1 MGNRYRKRKKAK
13 DEGSMVVEAAMVLP
27 MFLLF
32 VLFLIFI
39 VQMTLYSTA
48 LQSTAS
54 DTVKVISTHMYPAA
68 LAAQKWG
75 AKGDGGDDGK
85 AAPGGMGDGTAAGTS
100 GIAGSGGSGGNK
112 DTEAAGGAGPGS
124 GSWSIPR
131 LSIEQWSESYVAD
144 LPKPLDEWVKSAV
157 QKGEA
162 PLQKLQAEA
171 SQSAL
176 DLALK
181 PVMKPY
187 LASDWLQYD
196 RIHVSNVMIPEL
208 KEGSRPYFGLVVSY
222 ELPMKVPFLNQS
234 IVLEASAVERLWIGN
249 TNATGNE
256 GGDGGAQE
264 ENSSIVIL
272 EKPNPGVANHQGR
285 IRVKIPPNA
294 SANLS
299 IFYKS
304 GQSTAKY
311 LGWKQAD
318 ANGYI
323 EWEWKI
329 GVNTTP
335 GSWPFVIR
343 LDDGTTLEATFTV
356 VK

>member
-1 MGNRYRKRKKAK
+1 MGYGDRKQKNPGS
-13 DEGSMVVEAAMVLP
+13 EGSMVVEAAMVLP

-68 LAAQKWG
+68 LAAQKWED
-75 AKGDGGDDGK
+75 KKED
-85 AAPGGMGDGTAAGTS
+85 
-100 GIAGSGGSGGNK
+100 
-112 DTEAAGGAGPGS
+112 AAGGPDGAGAASEGAAS
-124 GSWSIPR
+124 KDKWSVPR
-131 LSIEQWSESYVAD
+131 LSLEEWSDSYVAD
-144 LPKPLDEWVKSAV
+144 LPEPIADWVSAAV
-157 QKGEA
+157 KRGEE
-162 PLQKLQAEA
+162 PLQELQAEA
-171 SQSAL
+171 SEGVL

-187 LASDWLQYD
+187 LSTDWLDYD
-196 RIHVSNVMIPEL
+196 RIHVSNVIVPDL
-208 KEGSRPYFGLVVSY
+208 KTGSRPYFGLVVSY
-222 ELPMKVPFLNQS
+222 ALPMKVPFLNQR

-249 TNATGNE
+249 TDAE
-256 GGDGGAQE
+256 GDE
-264 ENSSIVIL
+264 DSSAGEDDHSTIVIL
-272 EKPNPGVANHQGR
+272 EKPNPGVVNGQGKV
-285 IRVKIPPNA
+285 RVKIPPNA
-294 SANLS
+294 SASLS

-318 ANGYI
+318 ANGYL

-335 GSWPFVIR
+335 GTWPLVIQ
-343 LDDGTTLEATFTV
+343 LEDGTSLEVTFTV
-356 VK
+356 VKRNQVKEVK

>member
-1 MGNRYRKRKKAK
+1 
-13 DEGSMVVEAAMVLP
+13 MVVEAAMILP
-27 MFLLF
+27 MFLSF

-68 LAAQKWG
+68 LAAQEWEENKEENADESEEEAVSG
-75 AKGDGGDDGK
+75 A
-85 AAPGGMGDGTAAGTS
+85 AASSDIWTV
-100 GIAGSGGSGGNK
+100 
-112 DTEAAGGAGPGS
+112 
-124 GSWSIPR
+124 PR
-131 LSIEQWSESYVAD
+131 LSLEEWSDSYVSD
-144 LPKPLDEWVKSAV
+144 LPQPIAAWVSAAV
-157 QKGEA
+157 QRGED
-162 PLQKLQAEA
+162 PLQELQAEA
-171 SQSAL
+171 SEGVL

-187 LASDWLQYD
+187 LSSDWLDYD
-196 RIHVSNVMIPEL
+196 RIHVSNVIVPEL
-208 KEGSRPYFGLVVSY
+208 KTGSRPYFGLVVSY
-222 ELPMKVPFLNQS
+222 ELPMKVPFLNQR

-249 TNATGNE
+249 TDA
-256 GGDGGAQE
+256 GGDGGSAEGEQE
-264 ENSSIVIL
+264 NSSSIVIL
-272 EKPNPGVANHQGR
+272 EKPSPGVANYQGR
-285 IRVKIPPNA
+285 VRIKVPPNA
-294 SANLS
+294 SASLS

-318 ANGYI
+318 ENGYI

-335 GSWPFVIR
+335 GTWPLVIQ
-343 LDDGTTLEATFTV
+343 LADGTSLEAAFTV
-356 VK
+356 VRKNQAEEGKS

>member
-1 MGNRYRKRKKAK
+1 MKRWYQRRCKHQ

-27 MFLLF
+27 MFILF

-54 DTVKVISTHMYPAA
+54 DTVKMISTHIYPAA
-68 LAAQKWG
+68 LASQKWG
-75 AKGDGGDDGK
+75 EQNSVIAD
-85 AAPGGMGDGTAAGTS
+85 PAG
-100 GIAGSGGSGGNK
+100 AGGNSGN
-112 DTEAAGGAGPGS
+112 AGGAADGTTAGAAAGS
-124 GSWSIPR
+124 TLSSGKWGIPR
-131 LSIEQWSESYVAD
+131 LSLTEWSDSYAAD
-144 LPKPLDEWVKSAV
+144 LPAPVDEWVRSAV
-157 QKGEA
+157 QRAEG
-162 PLQKLQAEA
+162 PLQELQAEA
-171 SQSAL
+171 SQSVL

-181 PVMKPY
+181 PLVKPY
-187 LASDWLQYD
+187 MATDWLEYD
-196 RIHVSNVMIPEL
+196 RLHISNVTVPEL
-208 KEGSRPYFGLVVSY
+208 KNGTRPYFGLVVSY
-222 ELPMKVPFLNQS
+222 ELPMKVPFLNRS

-249 TNATGNE
+249 TDAAGQNGNAGE
-256 GGDGGAQE
+256 AGEHG
-264 ENSSIVIL
+264 SIVIL
-272 EKPNPGVANHQGR
+272 DKPNPGVANHQGR
-285 IRVKIPPNA
+285 IRVKVPPGA

-318 ANGYI
+318 EAGYI

-335 GSWPFVIR
+335 GSWPFVIT
-343 LDDGTTLEATFTV
+343 LDDGTSLEATFTV

>member
-1 MGNRYRKRKKAK
+1 MKRWHLSQGGQRD

-68 LAAQKWG
+68 LASQKWG
-75 AKGDGGDDGK
+75 GQGAEDVTSGQ
-85 AAPGGMGDGTAAGTS
+85 TAAITGEAD
-100 GIAGSGGSGGNK
+100 GEARAA
-112 DTEAAGGAGPGS
+112 AAGGPSGRNTDGS
-124 GSWSIPR
+124 VLSSGQWSIPR
-131 LSIEQWSESYVAD
+131 LSLAEWGESFAAD
-144 LPKPLDEWVKSAV
+144 LPEPLDEWVKSAI
-157 QKGEA
+157 QKGEG
-162 PLQKLQAEA
+162 PLQELQAEA
-171 SQSAL
+171 SQSVL

-181 PVMKPY
+181 PIMKPY
-187 LASDWLQYD
+187 LSSDWLDYN
-196 RIHVSNVMIPEL
+196 RIHVANAIIPEL
-208 KEGSRPYFGLVVSY
+208 KKGTRPYFGLVVSY
-222 ELPMKVPFLNQS
+222 ELPMKVPFLNRS
-234 IVLEASAVERLWIGN
+234 IVLEASAVERLWIGD
-249 TNATGNE
+249 TGE
-256 GGDGGAQE
+256 TGSEDDSASGEVQH
-264 ENSSIVIL
+264 SIMIL
-272 EKPNPGVANHQGR
+272 EKPNPGVANRQGK
-285 IRVKIPPNA
+285 IRVKIPPNTSA
-294 SANLS
+294 SLS

-318 ANGYI
+318 EDGYI

-343 LDDGTTLEATFTV
+343 LEDGTSLEATFTV
-356 VK
+356 VKLHGR

>member
-1 MGNRYRKRKKAK
+1 MKCWYQRRCKHQ

-54 DTVKVISTHMYPAA
+54 DTVKMVSTHIYPAA

-75 AKGDGGDDGK
+75 EQDS
-85 AAPGGMGDGTAAGTS
+85 GTADPAR
-100 GIAGSGGSGGNK
+100 
-112 DTEAAGGAGPGS
+112 AGPILSS
-124 GSWSIPR
+124 GNWSIPR
-131 LSIEQWSESYVAD
+131 LSITEWSDSYAAD
-144 LPKPLDEWVKSAV
+144 LPAPVDEWVRSAV
-157 QKGEA
+157 QRAEG
-162 PLQKLQAEA
+162 PLQELQAEA
-171 SQSAL
+171 SQSVL
-176 DLALK
+176 DHALK
-181 PVMKPY
+181 PLIKPY
-187 LASDWLQYD
+187 MATDWLEYD
-196 RIHVSNVMIPEL
+196 RLHVSNVTVPEL
-208 KEGSRPYFGLVVSY
+208 KNGTRPYFGLVISY
-222 ELPMKVPFLNQS
+222 ELPMKVPFLNRG
-234 IVLEASAVERLWIGN
+234 IVLEASAVERLWVGN
-249 TNATGNE
+249 TDAAGQSGNAGE
-256 GGDGGAQE
+256 GGEHG
-264 ENSSIVIL
+264 SIVIL
-272 EKPNPGVANHQGR
+272 NKPNPGVANHQGR
-285 IRVKIPPNA
+285 IRVKVPPGA

-299 IFYKS
+299 IYYKS

-318 ANGYI
+318 EAGYI

-335 GSWPFVIR
+335 GSWPFVIT
-343 LDDGTTLEATFTV
+343 LDDGTSLEATFTV